1 VLFAGENM
9 ENSTYQVHVRYA
21 VECVKQ
27 LLPQVDA
34 ATCLVL
40 VGDLSQCRLSNLD
53 GVVREAIPVENSVY
67 QESYGRLTIPLS
79 GLNKYQLKKHL
90 LHRMG
95 IRSLIR
101 EVQLERYGRLLFHA
115 PNHFQEN
122 ATLSNWFQPHFI
134 DDMVKDGIFTIVK
147 SSRRAA
153 MTVKKRP
160 SSFRSVYH

>member
-1 VLFAGENM
+1 M
-9 ENSTYQVHVRYA
+9 ENPTYHVHVRYA

-34 ATCLVL
+34 ATSLVL
-40 VGDLSQCRLSNLD
+40 VGDLSQCRLSNLS
-53 GVVREAIPVENSVY
+53 GVVREAIPVENVIY

-90 LHRMG
+90 LHHMG
-95 IRSLIR
+95 IRNLIS

-122 ATLSNWFQPHFI
+122 ATLSDWFQPHFI
-134 DDMVKDGIFTIVK
+134 NDMVQEGIFTIIK
-147 SSRRAA
+147 SSRPAVL
-153 MTVKKRP
+153 TVQKRP
-160 SSFRSVYH
+160 LFSIVYP